1 MPTNDT
7 IEVTITIDTDPLP
20 VRLSRLAR
28 EFAKRG
34 DEAATFAEGDTWHNE
49 AAQLRLVAHLCES
62 DTEDW
67 SRIGWQW
74 LNAAQAILEARSAS

>member
-1 MPTNDT
+1 MTDT
-7 IEVTITIDTDPLP
+7 IEVTIAIDLAPLHA
-20 VRLSRLAR
+20 RLSRLAR

-34 DEAATFAEGDTWHNE
+34 DDASTFAEGNTWHRE

-62 DTEDW
+62 QTEDW

-74 LNAAQAILEARSAS
+74 LNAAQSILNSRSAS